1 MKEQKCFVKKNTEDT
16 NVLMVTQESLVPRVF
31 RNKGELTSEEIQD
44 AEMHIKSIE
53 QNTLKGEYETLK
65 SKEAFLIKNKLLC
78 LKSVLDEDG
87 IKRGVIRLQHT
98 AYLPYDTSKKKL
110 GEKVDC

>member
-44 AEMHIKSIE
+44 AEMHINSIE
-53 QNTLKGEYETLK
+53 QNTLK
-65 SKEAFLIKNKLLC
+65 
-78 LKSVLDEDG
+78 
-87 IKRGVIRLQHT
+87 
-98 AYLPYDTSKKKL
+98 
-110 GEKVDC
+110 